1 MIYDELNV
9 CAAALLLGVRLKVCY
24 DILRVFRKII
34 PHHIVFISLEDLIFF
49 TYAGLVS
56 FGIIYVTNDGVVR
69 AFIIEF
75 ICLGALIYNLVLG
88 KRIFWL
94 LEKIIG
100 KIKKTVRKVLKKVA
114 KKVKIIVYSVSKIRK
129 ADKD

>member
-9 CAAALLLGVRLKVCY
+9 CAMALLLGVRLKVCY

-49 TYAGLVS
+49 TYAGLAS

-75 ICLGALIYNLVLG
+75 ICLGACIYNLILG
-88 KRIFWL
+88 KWIFLL

-100 KIKKTVRKVLKKVA
+100 KIKKTVRKVLKKAA
-114 KKVKIIVYSVSKIRK
+114 KRVKIIIYSVSGIRK
-129 ADKD
+129 EDKD

>member
-75 ICLGALIYNLVLG
+75 IGLGALIYNLVLG

-100 KIKKTVRKVLKKVA
+100 KIKKTVRKVLKKAA